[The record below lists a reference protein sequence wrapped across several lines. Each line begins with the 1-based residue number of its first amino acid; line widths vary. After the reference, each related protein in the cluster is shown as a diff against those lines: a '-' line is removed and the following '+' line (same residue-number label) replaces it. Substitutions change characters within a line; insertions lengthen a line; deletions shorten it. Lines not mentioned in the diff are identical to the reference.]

1 MIFKITGAILI
12 VASCSMGGAL
22 YSNIYINRL
31 ENLKAFSI
39 CLEMLRSEIAYTHMT
54 LSEASSIIGQKT
66 DGPVA
71 DIFTEFACILN
82 LKKGYTAHLAWEEAL
97 NKNLEWLD
105 FNDEEIELIK
115 TLGDVIGTSDTV
127 NQEKS
132 LTLLSKQ
139 LDMLVEKA
147 AAEKDKNVKM
157 YRNLGLL
164 GGLGL
169 AILLI

>member
-82 LKKGYTAHLAWEEAL
+82 LKK
-97 NKNLEWLD
+97 
-105 FNDEEIELIK
+105 
-115 TLGDVIGTSDTV
+115 VI
-127 NQEKS
+127 Q
-132 LTLLSKQ
+132 
-139 LDMLVEKA
+139 
-147 AAEKDKNVKM
+147 
-157 YRNLGLL
+157 R
-164 GGLGL
+164 
-169 AILLI
+169 I